1 MSVTRKIWKF
11 LAFTD
16 EEKVKF
22 SFAIIMA
29 IVAAS
34 MSFYEKHEKD
44 IEREKSQTYEKQ
56 VERLSNIQD
65 SVKDLAEFVSQQQKQ
80 LEASR
85 DTLQNLENERKKLEP
100 VVQADR
106 QVVEAILKLQADQE
120 RSSVWLERGIGFL
133 LGIAGSLIASIIFT
147 VVRKRMSARSVEQN
161 A

>member
-1 MSVTRKIWKF
+1 MPVINKVWKF

-16 EEKVKF
+16 KEKVKF
-22 SFAIIMA
+22 AFAIIMS

-34 MSFYEKHEKD
+34 MSFYEKREKD
-44 IEREKSQTYEKQ
+44 LEREQNLTYEKQ
-56 VERLSNIQD
+56 VERLAGIQN

-106 QVVEAILKLQADQE
+106 QVVEAILKLQAEKE

-147 VVRKRMSARSVEQN
+147 VVRKRMSATSVKQS